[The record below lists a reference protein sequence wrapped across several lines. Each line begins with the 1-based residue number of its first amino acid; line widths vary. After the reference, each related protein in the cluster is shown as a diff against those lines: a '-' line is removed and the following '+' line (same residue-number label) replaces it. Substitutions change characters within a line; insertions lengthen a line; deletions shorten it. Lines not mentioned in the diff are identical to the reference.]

1 MKKEQRSRTIE
12 EPRRH
17 VVSHLAVQLHFAQ
30 SIARLLVQF
39 VNDRS
44 LSIDPASCFDECVA
58 KMRSLPVRVSAT
70 RVTSFK
76 EQLKQAHIALN
87 KKVMK
92 IPPVFTF
99 SKPLP
104 TPLLTWTF
112 RREWRRLPQFA
123 SVEVSTESS
132 VASTSVTSSLQSP
145 PTSSHRWSSRGL
157 KGLSTAPRGG
167 AAMVDE
173 LCSIE
178 DIKARKGHVIVRS
191 LNLRHWSLFSAITAI
206 AVRGLYW
213 IDTLCQRTGEYL
225 RTRERLKS
233 WVEVVTYWAYV
244 ACLLCSWLSIASLL
258 HYQVQ
263 RWEFR
268 SMILAGPHEV
278 SDGTFDP
285 GGSFWYF
292 LCPNTGQGCHLYL
305 TTT

>member
-1 MKKEQRSRTIE
+1 
-12 EPRRH
+12 
-17 VVSHLAVQLHFAQ
+17 
-30 SIARLLVQF
+30 
-39 VNDRS
+39 
-44 LSIDPASCFDECVA
+44 
-58 KMRSLPVRVSAT
+58 
-70 RVTSFK
+70 
-76 EQLKQAHIALN
+76 
-87 KKVMK
+87 MK